1 MAELIVASAA
11 IGMMLLLAA
20 PAVNK
25 GRAEID
31 RQRCENNLRVLS
43 QAQLMFANVNG
54 GFPPMA
60 LTWTTTQY
68 RQRYS
73 PPGGF
78 CTGSTCPGGWYD
90 DHGWYSLIGPY
101 IGEPAWAA
109 TINYT
114 ASFSASVNS
123 TARRGGLQ
131 LKVHACPADIGLQ
144 KSEWN
149 SNTWARVLSN
159 YVVNAGN
166 TVYGQNDAGFL
177 GAPFAGGV
185 ITPPATVTDGLSN
198 TLLMS
203 EKVVIRGCIGWAGS
217 YAEIQTALGGQM
229 ITGRNPPNPTV
240 ADGIS
245 YGRNGNGDCGSPT
258 VMDARYME
266 AGVVPVPLQLGG
278 GSTAAY
284 TNYLSARSKH
294 RGGVNVSMCDG
305 SVGFVANSIN
315 PAVWRALTSARGAEG
330 P

>member
-11 IGMMLLLAA
+11 MGMMLLLAA
-20 PAVNK
+20 PAVYK
-25 GRAEID
+25 GRSEID

-60 LTWTTTQY
+60 LAWTNAQY
-68 RQRYS
+68 LQLH
-73 PPGGF
+73 GF
-78 CTGSTCPGGWYD
+78 GFNNAPGGWYD
-90 DHGWYSLIGPY
+90 GHGWYSLIGPY

-109 TINYT
+109 TISY
-114 ASFSASVNS
+114 AVSFSAPVNQ

-131 LKVHACPADIGLQ
+131 LKVHACPADIGMQ
-144 KSEWN
+144 KSEWTSAN
-149 SNTWARVLSN
+149 WARVLSN

-166 TVYGQNDAGFL
+166 TNYGQQNVPWNFL
-177 GAPFAGGV
+177 GAPFAGGA

-217 YAEIQTALGGQM
+217 YAEIQTALGGQT
-229 ITGRNPPNPTV
+229 ITGRNPPNSTV
-240 ADGIS
+240 ADGIG
-245 YGRNGNGDCGSPT
+245 YGIRGNGDCGPQQN
-258 VMDARYME
+258 MDERYRE
-266 AGVVPVPLQLGG
+266 AGVIPLPMAVAGG
-278 GSTAAY
+278 VYAT
-284 TNYLSARSKH
+284 YLSARSKH
-294 RGGVNVSMCDG
+294 RGGVNASMCDG
-305 SVGFVANSIN
+305 SARFVANSID